1 MRFAA
6 DENFDNTILR
16 GLQRKIGNLDIV
28 RVQDTEVYQAD
39 DPTVLAW
46 AAKENR
52 IMLSHD
58 AKTLPDHA
66 YKRVETG
73 EVMPGVFIV
82 DDQMAIGKAIEELAL
97 VIGASIAEEWQN
109 LVVFIPMS

>member
-16 GLQRKIGNLDIV
+16 GLQRKI
-28 RVQDTEVYQAD
+28 
-39 DPTVLAW
+39 
-46 AAKENR
+46 
-52 IMLSHD
+52 
-58 AKTLPDHA
+58 
-66 YKRVETG
+66 
-73 EVMPGVFIV
+73 MPGVFIV

-109 LVVFIPMS
+109 LVIFIPMS